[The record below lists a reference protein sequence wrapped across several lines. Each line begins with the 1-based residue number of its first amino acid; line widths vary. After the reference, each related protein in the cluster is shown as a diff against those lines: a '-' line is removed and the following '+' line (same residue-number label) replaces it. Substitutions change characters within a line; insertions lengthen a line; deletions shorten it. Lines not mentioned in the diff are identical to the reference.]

1 VVLAITGELL
11 GWKNM
16 SQAGEF
22 LTRATVWVALT
33 LYVGCEFARRRASN
47 CAGRWLNAAGC
58 AAFLAHVVCA
68 FHFYHSWS
76 HTAAY
81 AATAHQTVELT
92 GWDSGFGLYIN
103 YVFAAV
109 WFAEAVWS
117 WVTPTYAARPV
128 WITRTIRAFFWFM
141 IFNGAVVFAHGPLR
155 AFGLLLSLA
164 LIVCW
169 WRARFRLGSS
179 MR

>member
-1 VVLAITGELL
+1 
-11 GWKNM
+11 M

-22 LTRATVWVALT
+22 LTRGTVWLALT
-33 LYVGCEFARRRASN
+33 LYVGGEFARRRVVGVQASACSSN
-47 CAGRWLNAAGC
+47 AGRWLNTAGC

-76 HTAAY
+76 HTVAY
-81 AATAHQTVELT
+81 AATARQTAELT
-92 GWDSGFGLYIN
+92 GWDYGFGLYIN
-103 YVFAAV
+103 YLFAVV
-109 WFAEAVWS
+109 WFADAVWS
-117 WVTPTYAARPV
+117 WMTPTYAARPAWV
-128 WITRTIRAFFWFM
+128 TRAIRAFFWFM
-141 IFNGAVVFAHGPLR
+141 IFNGAVVFAQAPLR

-169 WRARFRLGSS
+169 WPARFRPGSS